1 MSYKDRDVMYDL
13 YAVVNHMG
21 GYQGGHY
28 YCSAKN
34 FLDRN
39 WYEFNDKS
47 VIKLYKESSIL

>member
-1 MSYKDRDVMYDL
+1 MYDL